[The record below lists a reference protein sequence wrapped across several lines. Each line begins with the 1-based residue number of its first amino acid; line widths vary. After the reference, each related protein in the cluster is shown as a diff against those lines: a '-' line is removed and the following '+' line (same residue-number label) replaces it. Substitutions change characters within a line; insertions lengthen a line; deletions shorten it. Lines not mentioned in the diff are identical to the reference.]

1 MATNG
6 PVYGGYNKWVSVTKS
21 DTVNIPGPNGRVL
34 TDALWVGGAGIV
46 VAVAQDDS
54 TAQFTCT
61 AGTVL
66 PIACKRVNSG
76 TTSATLVVALYHV

>member
-6 PVYGGYNKWVSVTKS
+6 PVYGAFNRWVSVTKS
-21 DTVNIPGPNGRVL
+21 DTVNIAGPRPL